1 MVSSKA
7 QSSDTPLNNP
17 SDTTPEEMR
26 PIAVHVE
33 EITYNVNLRHIH
45 RRRVAVVDLE
55 LTKEHITDLVK
66 NLQERLS
73 KERGTIRVRFKG
85 RMVLE

>member
-1 MVSSKA
+1 MVSSQT
-7 QSSDTPLNNP
+7 QSSDPSLNNP

-45 RRRVAVVDLE
+45 RKRVAVVDLE

-66 NLQERLS
+66 NLSERLS